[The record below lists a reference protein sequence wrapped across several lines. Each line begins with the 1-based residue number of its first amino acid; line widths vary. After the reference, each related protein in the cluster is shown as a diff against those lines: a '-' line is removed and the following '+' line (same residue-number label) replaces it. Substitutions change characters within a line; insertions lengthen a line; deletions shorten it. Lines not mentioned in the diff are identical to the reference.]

1 MIGIVFR
8 VYTMYN
14 YIIHTALN
22 LVMLRNV
29 ATVDCTCINQYK
41 FKDRKLKTESNQLT
55 FDMLFQHL
63 LGAALWTFQ
72 ESIFCKQTWK

>member
-1 MIGIVFR
+1 MGGLFTSYSSLKCREELVVQSGLIIIGIVFR

-29 ATVDCTCINQYK
+29 GTVDCTCINQYK
-41 FKDRKLKTESNQLT
+41 FKDRKLKTESN
-55 FDMLFQHL
+55 
-63 LGAALWTFQ
+63 
-72 ESIFCKQTWK
+72 

>member
-1 MIGIVFR
+1 MYYGCVIYIVFFSEVSGR
-8 VYTMYN
+8 VGGTNWFNHDRNCIPSSYYV

-41 FKDRKLKTESNQLT
+41 FKDRKLKTKLT
-55 FDMLFQHL
+55 HV
-63 LGAALWTFQ
+63 
-72 ESIFCKQTWK
+72 

>member
-1 MIGIVFR
+1 MGGLFTSYSSLKCREEWVVQIGLIMIGIVFR

-41 FKDRKLKTESNQLT
+41 FKDRKLKTESN
-55 FDMLFQHL
+55 
-63 LGAALWTFQ
+63 
-72 ESIFCKQTWK
+72 